1 MFSYFN
7 SSRSNSTSNG
17 HQQASIHHSTAMQNH
32 SEESFNTTLASVSLP
47 SPAATSGWNSS
58 VSSEYGPNSTMSPDA
73 AIPSYDSFDDPISG
87 SRLPS
92 IRSYNNSD
100 EDNSVINST
109 AFSHLNVAGSRR
121 SIDFQSPLHHSSSNL
136 NDSSRLTNASV
147 KQIASYN
154 NKNITVPQQASPY
167 ASSSLVASYRSSISF
182 SLPATCNT
190 LKR

>member
-1 MFSYFN
+1 MIIVFYFN
-7 SSRSNSTSNG
+7 PLRSNSTSTG
-17 HQQASIHHSTAMQNH
+17 HNQAHHSTAMQNH

-100 EDNSVINST
+100 EDNSVINSV
-109 AFSHLNVAGSRR
+109 AFSHLNKAGSRR
-121 SIDFQSPLHHSSSNL
+121 SIDFQSPLHHSTSNL
-136 NDSSRLTNASV
+136 NDSNIATNEPV
-147 KQIASYN
+147 KQIAVNN
-154 NKNITVPQQASPY
+154 NKHITAPQQASPY
-167 ASSSLVASYRSSISF
+167 ASSSLVASCRSSISF